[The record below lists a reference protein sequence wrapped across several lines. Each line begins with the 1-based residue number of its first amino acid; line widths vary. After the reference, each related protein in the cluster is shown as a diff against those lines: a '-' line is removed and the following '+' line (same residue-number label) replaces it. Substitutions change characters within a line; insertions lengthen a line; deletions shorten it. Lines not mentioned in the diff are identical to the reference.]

1 MDKALVIPATFVVGS
16 SFPANLPLADGSV
29 KPIAE
34 CSRAEVAQ
42 AVEEMAAVV
51 YASRQ
56 KLHKAY
62 DEHVQ
67 DLEIFAQL
75 SAYLQKYDQWSGV
88 RDNGE
93 VKQTIWSVDA
103 VRSARSSEDT
113 S

>member
-1 MDKALVIPATFVVGS
+1 
-16 SFPANLPLADGSV
+16 
-29 KPIAE
+29 
-34 CSRAEVAQ
+34 
-42 AVEEMAAVV
+42 
-51 YASRQ
+51 
-56 KLHKAY
+56 LHKAY